1 MPRHPSEPTNPAT
14 SLALLW
20 GSHSREGRSGLS
32 VRAIVS
38 AATEIADEE
47 GFAKLSMAAVAKRL
61 GVGTM
66 SLYTHVPGKADLAA
80 LMIDTAHGEL
90 YAEAAEPVSQSGGWR
105 ASMEFVA
112 RRNWELF
119 QKHPWLLE
127 LADGRPV
134 LGPHTT
140 LKYEAELR
148 PLDHLGLTEVEMDSL
163 LTLILAHVASA
174 ARAEIGRKEAQAS
187 SGMNDEEW
195 WVSNEPMLAKVMDA
209 SRFPTASRVGQAAG
223 EAYQGATAPLHSLTF
238 GLSRILDG
246 VEALLASRTKS

>member
-1 MPRHPSEPTNPAT
+1 MPRPPSEPSNPAT

-32 VRAIVS
+32 VRAIVT
-38 AATEIADEE
+38 AATEIADE
-47 GFAKLSMAAVAKRL
+47 GRFAKVSMAAVAKRL

-66 SLYTHVPGKADLAA
+66 SLYTHVPGKSDLAS

-90 YAEAAEPVSQSGGWR
+90 YADASEPLNQPGGWR
-105 ASMEFVA
+105 GALEFIA
-112 RRNWELF
+112 RRNWELL

-127 LADGRPV
+127 LSDGRPV

-148 PLDHLGLTEVEMDSL
+148 PLDDLGLTEIEMDAV
-163 LTLILAHVASA
+163 LTLVLAHVGSA
-174 ARAEIGRKEAQAS
+174 ARAEIGRKETQAA

-195 WVSNEPMLAKVMDA
+195 WVSNEPFLANVMDA

-223 EAYQGATAPLHSLTF
+223 EAHQGATNPQHALAF

-246 VEALLASRTKS
+246 VEALLASRKKS